1 LAASVTMLLVA
12 AMPAPAL
19 AQTGATKDEAVAMV
33 KKAVAYITAEGTD
46 KAYAEISNPSGQ
58 FVDRDLYIAVYGLD
72 GMVLAHGADA
82 KRIGT
87 NQINDTD
94 PDGKAFVK
102 ERVEL
107 AKTHASFWQ
116 TYKFMNP
123 VTHDIAPKEMYC
135 ERLEQTVVCGGVYAY

>member
-1 LAASVTMLLVA
+1 
-12 AMPAPAL
+12 
-19 AQTGATKDEAVAMV
+19 MV

-94 PDGKAFVK
+94 PNGKEFVK
-102 ERVEL
+102 S
-107 AKTHASFWQ
+107 ASSSPRSSRAFGRP
-116 TYKFMNP
+116 TS
-123 VTHDIAPKEMYC
+123 
-135 ERLEQTVVCGGVYAY
+135 L